1 MPNKDEVV
9 AAVKIVAD
17 FANNPVVG
25 PVKEILDDL
34 LKSVDNEQ
42 VSDTVDVSVVD
53 EVSDTTVEQRVT
65 DIKETRQF
73 SPFPTEAPTVISL
86 PVGVF
91 LFCVIIQV
99 ELHCQ
104 LRVSTTNNLFSVS
117 AAGETLF
124 IPTLEN
130 YV

>member
-65 DIKETRQF
+65 DIKETR
-73 SPFPTEAPTVISL
+73 
-86 PVGVF
+86 
-91 LFCVIIQV
+91 
-99 ELHCQ
+99 
-104 LRVSTTNNLFSVS
+104 
-117 AAGETLF
+117 
-124 IPTLEN
+124 
-130 YV
+130 